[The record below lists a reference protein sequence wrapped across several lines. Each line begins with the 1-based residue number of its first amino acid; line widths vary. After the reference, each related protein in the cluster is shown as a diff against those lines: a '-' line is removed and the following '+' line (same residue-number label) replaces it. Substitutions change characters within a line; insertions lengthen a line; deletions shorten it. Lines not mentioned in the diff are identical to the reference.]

1 MNALIQQFA
10 NDDTVRLIAAL
21 VLLDIVL
28 GVAAAVKLGTFQFN
42 YLVDFLRN
50 DILGKAVPYF
60 AVWAAVRLGGDIE
73 IGGWGMIE
81 ESIGAAV
88 VVALGASVLNSI
100 RDLGLE
106 GKPLDGKNVVAGPDP
121 NAKIGVG

>member
-28 GVAAAVKLGTFQFN
+28 GIAAAVKLGIFQFN

-50 DILGKAVPYF
+50 DVLGKAVPYF
-60 AVWAAVRLGGDIE
+60 AVWGAVRLAGDVSLGG
-73 IGGWGMIE
+73 IGLIE
-81 ESIGAAV
+81 EVIGAGI
-88 VVALGASVLNSI
+88 VVALGASILKSV

-106 GKPLDGKNVVAGPDP
+106 GKPLDGKNAVAGPDP
-121 NAKIGVG
+121 NTEL

>member
-28 GVAAAVKLGTFQFN
+28 GLAAAIKLGIFQFN
-42 YLVDFLRN
+42 YIVDFLRN
-50 DILGKAVPYF
+50 DVLSKLVPYF
-60 AVWAAVRLGGDIE
+60 AVWGAVRLAGDVELGGIGLIE
-73 IGGWGMIE
+73 EVIGGGI
-81 ESIGAAV
+81 
-88 VVALGASVLNSI
+88 VVALGASILKSV

-106 GKPLDGKNVVAGPDP
+106 GKPLDTSNAIAGPDP
-121 NAKIGVG
+121 NTEL